1 MKKYFEN
8 SNFSGTKGNWNSGE
22 PQGEPEVNFYAE
34 LKKQEEKARAAQER
48 ADYYRKVSS
57 TLLFQNIA

>member
-1 MKKYFEN
+1 MWIALQKINPLFLRFIFLMKKYFEN

-34 LKKQEEKARAAQER
+34 LKKQEENP
-48 ADYYRKVSS
+48 V
-57 TLLFQNIA
+57 